1 MKYIGKYSS
10 TMLAATIQCCQLVTI
25 ESKLYKN
32 IPAQRVLLP
41 SLENW
46 GVIMVLRKWA
56 AIIVCV

>member
-1 MKYIGKYSS
+1 
-10 TMLAATIQCCQLVTI
+10 MLAATIQCCQLVTI